1 MGDAHFQS
9 TVRWQSYRLEKLSRS
24 LSGSVGRQAL
34 ILPGA
39 VAKRRAF
46 FSKGC
51 SRELTS
57 VPLAGIDVTV
67 NGPVNTEVPVYG
79 CAMTTTYRC
88 AGKAKTIVPGDV
100 ELGGMTVSVTGSSM
114 L

>member
-1 MGDAHFQS
+1 MTTVAGYKTLRQYGS
-9 TVRWQSYRLEKLSRS
+9 T
-24 LSGSVGRQAL
+24 SVETKNA
-34 ILPGA
+34 
-39 VAKRRAF
+39 
-46 FSKGC
+46 